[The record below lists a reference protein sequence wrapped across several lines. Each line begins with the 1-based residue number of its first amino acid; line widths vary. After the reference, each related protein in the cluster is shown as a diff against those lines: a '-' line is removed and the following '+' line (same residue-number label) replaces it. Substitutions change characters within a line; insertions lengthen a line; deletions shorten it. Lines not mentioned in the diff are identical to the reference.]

1 MILPSALKLPVAHT
15 PDYAKKKKK
24 KKILLSVGST
34 FLALLKIVSAQR
46 FIKTNALG
54 GVARSIGT
62 TLTFLASV
70 LYN

>member
-1 MILPSALKLPVAHT
+1 MILPSALELPVAHT

-24 KKILLSVGST
+24 ILLSVGST
-34 FLALLKIVSAQR
+34 FLVLLKIVSAQR

>member
-24 KKILLSVGST
+24 KILLSVGST
-34 FLALLKIVSAQR
+34 FLVLLKIVSAQR